1 MNTTRESLILALALG
16 LSVCLLWTVGCGQS
30 DEQPT
35 TSLDGHEHPPSAE
48 QARSPSLIEPEPPD
62 GRAKPTA
69 IEWVHS
75 ESEGLALA
83 KKTGKPSII
92 DFYADWCPPC
102 QQMDKYTFPDQRVI
116 EELSRFVAIKVD
128 LTRPTAEDE
137 ALAGKYN
144 VKFIPTYVLTDT
156 QGRQSIV
163 SGYHRPD
170 EFLKLLK
177 DIK

>member
-102 QQMDKYTFPDQRVI
+102 QQMEKYTFPDQRVI

-128 LTRPTAEDE
+128 LTRPTAEDQ
-137 ALAGKYN
+137 AVAGKYN